1 MGRPFGFVW
10 VVPIIHAGLA
20 TVERENRYR
29 FFAFW
34 EDAEVYLQNK
44 KQNGIHLKRESG
56 II

>member
-34 EDAEVYLQNK
+34 EDAEVYLQNE